1 MMRARVLM
9 AVHAHP
15 DDESSQTGGTLARYA
30 AAGYRTVLVTC
41 TDGGQGDAAGGL
53 KAGQPG
59 HDPHQVAT
67 ERSRELDLAAAA
79 LGVHA
84 VVKLGYPDSGVSDGG
99 ERGAAAESFSLRPVR
114 PMVARLVRLMQLY
127 RPEVL
132 VTYQPNGFSG
142 HPDHIR
148 THDLVVAAHRHLI
161 ANGEVEAE
169 SSPAPRLYY
178 IALSKS
184 RLRGARDRARA
195 ALGADAWVPPA
206 EMAIDDAQVT
216 TVIDVAAFW
225 PDKLRAMAA
234 HASQSDAA
242 ALLQMFSAADESV
255 ERVEEYVRAFP
266 TPAEGPVFIE
276 DDFFNDG
283 R

>member
-1 MMRARVLM
+1 MRAPVLM
-9 AVHAHP
+9 VVHAHP

-41 TDGGQGDAAGGL
+41 TDGRQGDAAGGV

-79 LGVHA
+79 LGLHA

-99 ERGAAAESFSLRPVR
+99 ERGAAAESFSLRPAR

-132 VTYQPNGFSG
+132 VTYPPNGFSM

-148 THDLVVAAHRHLI
+148 THDLVVAAHRHII
-161 ANGEVEAE
+161 ANDEAE
-169 SSPAPRLYY
+169 GGRSPAPRLYY
-178 IALSKS
+178 IALSRA
-184 RLRGARDRARA
+184 RLREVQTRARA
-195 ALGADAWVPPA
+195 ALGADAFVPPD
-206 EMAIDDAQVT
+206 EMAVDDARIT
-216 TVIDVAAFW
+216 TVIDVAEFW
-225 PDKLRAMAA
+225 PEKLRALAA

-242 ALLQMFSAADESV
+242 ALLQMFGAADESV
-255 ERVEEYVRAFP
+255 GRVEEYMRAYPAP
-266 TPAEGPVFIE
+266 TEPIVVEN
-276 DDFFNDG
+276 DFFNDG

>member
-1 MMRARVLM
+1 M
-9 AVHAHP
+9 
-15 DDESSQTGGTLARYA
+15 T
-30 AAGYRTVLVTC
+30 
-41 TDGGQGDAAGGL
+41 
-53 KAGQPG
+53 
-59 HDPHQVAT
+59 
-67 ERSRELDLAAAA
+67 
-79 LGVHA
+79 
-84 VVKLGYPDSGVSDGG
+84 YP
-99 ERGAAAESFSLRPVR
+99 
-114 PMVARLVRLMQLY
+114 
-127 RPEVL
+127 
-132 VTYQPNGFSG
+132 PNGFSG

-195 ALGADAWVPPA
+195 ALGADAWVPPD

-242 ALLQMFSAADESV
+242 ALLQMFSAADESA
-255 ERVEEYVRAFP
+255 ERVEEYVRAYP
-266 TPAEGPVFIE
+266 APAEGPVFVE

>member
-1 MMRARVLM
+1 
-9 AVHAHP
+9 
-15 DDESSQTGGTLARYA
+15 
-30 AAGYRTVLVTC
+30 
-41 TDGGQGDAAGGL
+41 
-53 KAGQPG
+53 
-59 HDPHQVAT
+59 
-67 ERSRELDLAAAA
+67 
-79 LGVHA
+79 
-84 VVKLGYPDSGVSDGG
+84 
-99 ERGAAAESFSLRPVR
+99 
-114 PMVARLVRLMQLY
+114 MQLY
-127 RPEVL
+127 RPEVVL
-132 VTYQPNGFSG
+132 TYAPNGFSG

-148 THDLVVAAHRHLI
+148 THDLVVAAHRHVI
-161 ANGEVEAE
+161 ANGEAE
-169 SSPAPRLYY
+169 RIPAPRLYY

-195 ALGADAWVPPA
+195 ALGADAWVPPD
-206 EMAIDDAQVT
+206 EMAIDDAHIT